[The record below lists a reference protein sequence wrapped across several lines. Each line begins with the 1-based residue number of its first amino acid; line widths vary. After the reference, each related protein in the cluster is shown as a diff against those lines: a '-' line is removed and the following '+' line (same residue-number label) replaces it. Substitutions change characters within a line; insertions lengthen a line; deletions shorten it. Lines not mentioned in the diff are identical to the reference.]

1 MTLVLEAAVLGV
13 LTGGVYALMASGL
26 TLIFGVMRIINV
38 GHGALVVLGAYLSF
52 AASRSLGMDPFV
64 TLVITMPV
72 MFVLGLGLQSVF
84 IRPLKTDREAL
95 SVLVTYAL
103 ALGIEGLLGY
113 FFTANYVQL
122 KAWYDTA
129 SFPIGD
135 FRVTYVYVFGFLLC
149 LAILG
154 VMFLVLYHTTFG
166 ASIRATM
173 LNRTAAQLIGIDVD
187 RVSAVAFGIGMAT
200 AAAGGVVFGITTAFN
215 PGSHYDLISRLL
227 TIIVLGGLGSLRGAI
242 VAALIM
248 LVSEDI
254 TAVVISPVWATF
266 VFFVILLAV
275 LLVRPQGLYG
285 VRVRHRLE
293 HHGRLHGL
301 HLARPCCFLRI
312 RRLCPGPDAR
322 TPPHRRRLHG
332 FSVRADRGRRDCGP
346 RGGDRMVRPAN
357 AGGHVC
363 DRDHRLHV
371 HAAAARGKPCRADW
385 RRRRD
390 ELPGSALARRFLQP
404 ALLLRD

>member
-1 MTLVLEAAVLGV
+1 
-13 LTGGVYALMASGL
+13 
-26 TLIFGVMRIINV
+26 MRIINV

-52 AASRSLGMDPFV
+52 AASRSLGLDPFL

-72 MFVLGLGLQSVF
+72 MFLLGVVIQTIF

-113 FFTANYVQL
+113 FFSANYVQL

-129 SFPIGD
+129 SFPIGG
-135 FRVTYVYVFGFLLC
+135 FRITYVYVYGFVLC
-149 LAILG
+149 LGILG
-154 VMFLVLYHTTFG
+154 VMFLVLYRTTFG

-266 VFFVILLAV
+266 VFFVILVAV

-285 VRVRHRLE
+285 VRVRDRL
-293 HHGRLHGL
+293 
-301 HLARPCCFLRI
+301 
-312 RRLCPGPDAR
+312 
-322 TPPHRRRLHG
+322 
-332 FSVRADRGRRDCGP
+332 
-346 RGGDRMVRPAN
+346 
-357 AGGHVC
+357 
-363 DRDHRLHV
+363 
-371 HAAAARGKPCRADW
+371 
-385 RRRRD
+385 
-390 ELPGSALARRFLQP
+390 
-404 ALLLRD
+404 

>member
-1 MTLVLEAAVLGV
+1 MTLVLEAAILGV

-52 AASRSLGMDPFV
+52 AVTRSLSIDPFL
-64 TLVITMPV
+64 TLAITMPV
-72 MFVLGLGLQSVF
+72 MFLLGLVLQTVF

-103 ALGIEGLLGY
+103 ALGIEGALGY
-113 FFTANYVQL
+113 VFTTNYVQL
-122 KAWYDTA
+122 RAWYETT
-129 SFPIGD
+129 SFPVGS
-135 FRVTYVYVFGFLLC
+135 FRIAYVYVFGFALC

-154 VMFLVLYHTTFG
+154 ALFLVLYRTTFG

-173 LNRTAAQLIGIDVD
+173 LNRTAAQLVGIDVD
-187 RVSAVAFGIGMAT
+187 RVAAVAFGIGTAT

-242 VAALIM
+242 IAALIM

-254 TAVVISPVWATF
+254 TSVVVSPVWASF
-266 VFFVILLAV
+266 VFFVILVAV

-285 VRVRHRLE
+285 VKVRDRL
-293 HHGRLHGL
+293 
-301 HLARPCCFLRI
+301 
-312 RRLCPGPDAR
+312 
-322 TPPHRRRLHG
+322 
-332 FSVRADRGRRDCGP
+332 
-346 RGGDRMVRPAN
+346 
-357 AGGHVC
+357 
-363 DRDHRLHV
+363 
-371 HAAAARGKPCRADW
+371 
-385 RRRRD
+385 
-390 ELPGSALARRFLQP
+390 
-404 ALLLRD
+404 

>member
-52 AASRSLGMDPFV
+52 AASRSLGLDPFL

-72 MFVLGLGLQSVF
+72 MFLLGLVLQSVF

-129 SFPIGD
+129 SFPIGE

-154 VMFLVLYHTTFG
+154 LMFLMLYRTTFG

-200 AAAGGVVFGITTAFN
+200 AAAGGVVFGITTSFN

-242 VAALIM
+242 IAALIM

-254 TAVVISPVWATF
+254 TAVVISPVWASF
-266 VFFVILLAV
+266 VFFVILVLV
-275 LLVRPQGLYG
+275 LLFRPQGLYG
-285 VRVRHRLE
+285 VRVRE
-293 HHGRLHGL
+293 
-301 HLARPCCFLRI
+301 RI
-312 RRLCPGPDAR
+312 
-322 TPPHRRRLHG
+322 
-332 FSVRADRGRRDCGP
+332 
-346 RGGDRMVRPAN
+346 
-357 AGGHVC
+357 
-363 DRDHRLHV
+363 
-371 HAAAARGKPCRADW
+371 
-385 RRRRD
+385 
-390 ELPGSALARRFLQP
+390 
-404 ALLLRD
+404 

>member
-1 MTLVLEAAVLGV
+1 MTLVLEAAVLGI

-52 AASRSLGMDPFV
+52 AASRSLGLDPFL

-72 MFVLGLGLQSVF
+72 MFLLGLVLQTVF

-113 FFTANYVQL
+113 FFTTNYVQL

-135 FRVTYVYVFGFLLC
+135 FRITYVYVFGFVLC

-154 VMFLVLYHTTFG
+154 AMFLVLYRTTFG

-187 RVSAVAFGIGMAT
+187 RVSAFAFGIGMAT
-200 AAAGGVVFGITTAFN
+200 AAAGGVVFGITNSFN

-227 TIIVLGGLGSLRGAI
+227 TIIVLGGLGSLRGAVI
-242 VAALIM
+242 AALIM

-254 TAVVISPVWATF
+254 TSVVISPVWANF
-266 VFFVILLAV
+266 VFFVILVIV

-285 VRVRHRLE
+285 VRVRE
-293 HHGRLHGL
+293 
-301 HLARPCCFLRI
+301 RI
-312 RRLCPGPDAR
+312 
-322 TPPHRRRLHG
+322 
-332 FSVRADRGRRDCGP
+332 
-346 RGGDRMVRPAN
+346 
-357 AGGHVC
+357 
-363 DRDHRLHV
+363 
-371 HAAAARGKPCRADW
+371 
-385 RRRRD
+385 
-390 ELPGSALARRFLQP
+390 
-404 ALLLRD
+404 

>member
-1 MTLVLEAAVLGV
+1 MLGI

-52 AASRSLGMDPFV
+52 AASRTLHIDPFL

-72 MFVLGLGLQSVF
+72 MFLLGFGLQVVF

-95 SVLVTYAL
+95 SVLVTYAI
-103 ALGIEGLLGY
+103 ALGLEGILGY
-113 FFTANYVQL
+113 VFGANYVQL
-122 KAWYDTA
+122 QAWYDTA

-135 FRVTYVYVFGFLLC
+135 FRITYVYVFGFVLC
-149 LAILG
+149 LAIL
-154 VMFLVLYHTTFG
+154 VVLFLILYRTTFG

-227 TIIVLGGLGSLRGAI
+227 TIIVLGGLGSLRGAVI
-242 VAALIM
+242 AALIM

-254 TAVVISPVWATF
+254 TSVVISPVWASF
-266 VFFVILLAV
+266 VFFVILIAV

-285 VRVRHRLE
+285 VRVRE
-293 HHGRLHGL
+293 
-301 HLARPCCFLRI
+301 RI
-312 RRLCPGPDAR
+312 
-322 TPPHRRRLHG
+322 
-332 FSVRADRGRRDCGP
+332 
-346 RGGDRMVRPAN
+346 
-357 AGGHVC
+357 
-363 DRDHRLHV
+363 
-371 HAAAARGKPCRADW
+371 
-385 RRRRD
+385 
-390 ELPGSALARRFLQP
+390 
-404 ALLLRD
+404 

>member
-1 MTLVLEAAVLGV
+1 MTLILEAAVLGV

-52 AASRSLGMDPFV
+52 AAWRSLHIDPFL

-72 MFVLGLGLQSVF
+72 MFLLGVVLQLVF

-103 ALGIEGLLGY
+103 ALGIEGVLGY
-113 FFTANYVQL
+113 IFTTNYVEL
-122 KAWYDTA
+122 HAWYDSA

-135 FRVTYVYVFGFLLC
+135 FHVTYVYVFGFLLC
-149 LAILG
+149 IAILG
-154 VMFLVLYHTTFG
+154 AIFLMLYRTSFG

-173 LNRTAAQLIGIDVD
+173 LNPTAAQLVGINVS
-187 RVSAVAFGIGMAT
+187 RVSALAFGIGMAT

-215 PGSHYDLISRLL
+215 PNSHYDLISRLL

-242 VAALIM
+242 IAALLM

-254 TAVVISPVWATF
+254 TAVVLSPVWADF
-266 VFFVILLAV
+266 VFFAILALV

-285 VRVRHRLE
+285 VRVRDRL
-293 HHGRLHGL
+293 
-301 HLARPCCFLRI
+301 
-312 RRLCPGPDAR
+312 
-322 TPPHRRRLHG
+322 
-332 FSVRADRGRRDCGP
+332 
-346 RGGDRMVRPAN
+346 
-357 AGGHVC
+357 
-363 DRDHRLHV
+363 
-371 HAAAARGKPCRADW
+371 
-385 RRRRD
+385 
-390 ELPGSALARRFLQP
+390 
-404 ALLLRD
+404 

>member
-52 AASRSLGMDPFV
+52 AVWRSLGIDPFV

-72 MFVLGLGLQSVF
+72 MFVIGLVLQTVF
-84 IRPLKTDREAL
+84 IRPLRTDREAL

-113 FFTANYVQL
+113 YFTANYVQL
-122 KAWYDTA
+122 RAWYENA

-135 FRVTYVYVFGFLLC
+135 FRVTYVYVFGFVLC

-154 VMFLVLYHTTFG
+154 ALFFILYRTTLG

-187 RVSAVAFGIGMAT
+187 RVSAIAFGIGMAT
-200 AAAGGVVFGITTAFN
+200 AAAGGVVFGMTNSFN

-227 TIIVLGGLGSLRGAI
+227 TIIVLGGLGSLRGAVI
-242 VAALIM
+242 AALIM

-254 TAVVISPVWATF
+254 TAVVVSPVWASF
-266 VFFVILLAV
+266 VFFVILVLV

-285 VRVRHRLE
+285 LRVRE
-293 HHGRLHGL
+293 
-301 HLARPCCFLRI
+301 RI
-312 RRLCPGPDAR
+312 
-322 TPPHRRRLHG
+322 
-332 FSVRADRGRRDCGP
+332 
-346 RGGDRMVRPAN
+346 
-357 AGGHVC
+357 
-363 DRDHRLHV
+363 
-371 HAAAARGKPCRADW
+371 
-385 RRRRD
+385 
-390 ELPGSALARRFLQP
+390 
-404 ALLLRD
+404 

>member
-52 AASRSLGMDPFV
+52 AASRSLGLDPFV

-72 MFVLGLGLQSVF
+72 MFVLGLALQWVF

-113 FFTANYVQL
+113 FFSANYIQL

-135 FRVTYVYVFGFLLC
+135 FRVTYVNVFGFVLC
-149 LAILG
+149 LGILG
-154 VMFLVLYHTTFG
+154 VMFLVLYRTTFG

-242 VAALIM
+242 IAALIM

-254 TAVVISPVWATF
+254 TAVVISPVWASF
-266 VFFVILLAV
+266 VFFLILVLV
-275 LLVRPQGLYG
+275 LLFRPQGLYG
-285 VRVRHRLE
+285 VRVRE
-293 HHGRLHGL
+293 
-301 HLARPCCFLRI
+301 RI
-312 RRLCPGPDAR
+312 
-322 TPPHRRRLHG
+322 
-332 FSVRADRGRRDCGP
+332 
-346 RGGDRMVRPAN
+346 
-357 AGGHVC
+357 
-363 DRDHRLHV
+363 
-371 HAAAARGKPCRADW
+371 
-385 RRRRD
+385 
-390 ELPGSALARRFLQP
+390 
-404 ALLLRD
+404 

>member
-1 MTLVLEAAVLGV
+1 
-13 LTGGVYALMASGL
+13 
-26 TLIFGVMRIINV
+26 
-38 GHGALVVLGAYLSF
+38 
-52 AASRSLGMDPFV
+52 
-64 TLVITMPV
+64 
-72 MFVLGLGLQSVF
+72 
-84 IRPLKTDREAL
+84 
-95 SVLVTYAL
+95 VLVTYAL

-135 FRVTYVYVFGFLLC
+135 FRVTYVYVFGFVLC

-154 VMFLVLYHTTFG
+154 LMFLVLYRTTFG

-242 VAALIM
+242 IAALIM

-254 TAVVISPVWATF
+254 TAVVISPVWASF
-266 VFFVILLAV
+266 VFFVILVLV
-275 LLVRPQGLYG
+275 LLFRPQGLYG
-285 VRVRHRLE
+285 VRVRE
-293 HHGRLHGL
+293 
-301 HLARPCCFLRI
+301 RI
-312 RRLCPGPDAR
+312 
-322 TPPHRRRLHG
+322 
-332 FSVRADRGRRDCGP
+332 
-346 RGGDRMVRPAN
+346 
-357 AGGHVC
+357 
-363 DRDHRLHV
+363 
-371 HAAAARGKPCRADW
+371 
-385 RRRRD
+385 
-390 ELPGSALARRFLQP
+390 
-404 ALLLRD
+404 